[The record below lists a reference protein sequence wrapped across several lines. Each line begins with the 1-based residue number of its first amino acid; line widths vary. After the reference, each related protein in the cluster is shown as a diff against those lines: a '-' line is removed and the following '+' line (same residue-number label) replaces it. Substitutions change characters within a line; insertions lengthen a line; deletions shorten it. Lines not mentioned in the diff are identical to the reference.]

1 MDVEKTRETVRPPVR
16 LSKSKVYLLIL
27 LGSGP
32 PPPASSPAVKRL
44 PRGSRFV
51 VEFVF
56 PLLPFPFP
64 LLFPF
69 VGIAERPIPVETLL
83 KPDPPGLLRRLIPD
97 EPGFRGR
104 TVNYSLLLWVL

>member
-1 MDVEKTRETVRPPVR
+1 MKEYGHEGIISECQVIHDARKSPWETAWTLKKPSVR

-56 PLLPFPFP
+56 PLPFP
-64 LLFPF
+64 LLSPF
-69 VGIAERPIPVETLL
+69 VGIAERPIPVETRL
-83 KPDPPGLLRRLIPD
+83 KPDPPGL
-97 EPGFRGR
+97 
-104 TVNYSLLLWVL
+104 